1 MGQKDEKSKEAKWK
15 PIYQKRLGEAINY
28 AKGKMSMAE
37 FAKKCGLNPMT
48 LSRAVNGTIQKP
60 LNEKTIRAIAESSDA
75 PTEDIFEYLMLANGC
90 VKNDDEERKRLYE
103 QHRQERKD
111 RFDSAQG
118 IIMRA
123 LFEAGHTIMPVKNTE
138 PDTQDPTLKKSKF
151 KLRTNVRFAL
161 KALGFKPSFRNYS
174 VNIFTGRD
182 HSDGDPYEIQLRDEL
197 NFITDR
203 YKDVFLRDVWEP
215 EAFEDSQYSIVFLN
229 KDLFEGFLNT
239 LEGLKFNSCFSLI
252 LLDLDS
258 QKVVNEVFL
267 PRRKGRKEKSL
278 FKLSERGDR

>member
-1 MGQKDEKSKEAKWK
+1 MTEWSDAIIEAISSKEEADIYRGAGLKEARIGGRPALIRQDIDWSDYSIKRNTWLRGKLVDYDKWAEYNNADL
-15 PIYQKRLGEAINY
+15 IGE
-28 AKGKMSMAE
+28 G
-37 FAKKCGLNPMT
+37 FPP
-48 LSRAVNGTIQKP
+48 R
-60 LNEKTIRAIAESSDA
+60 
-75 PTEDIFEYLMLANGC
+75 
-90 VKNDDEERKRLYE
+90 
-103 QHRQERKD
+103 
-111 RFDSAQG
+111 DS
-118 IIMRA
+118 
-123 LFEAGHTIMPVKNTE
+123 N
-138 PDTQDPTLKKSKF
+138 
-151 KLRTNVRFAL
+151 
-161 KALGFKPSFRNYS
+161 
-174 VNIFTGRD
+174 
-182 HSDGDPYEIQLRDEL
+182 GDPYEIQLRDEL
-197 NFITDR
+197 YFITDR